1 MIPFMILSV
10 LGQTTAPAVSG
21 THPAAAGAAAH
32 PSGWMNFPPHWPAQ
46 ADLLTWSYEMS
57 AAVALL
63 LVLLGVVYL
72 LFGFYLF
79 KPLVLLNAA
88 FIGSMVGVYI
98 SQKTGGPLPSGILG
112 GFIGAAVTYP
122 LMKWAV
128 AVMGGLFGAI
138 LGLTLWRTFGLD
150 VGFAWTGGL
159 MGLIGCGL
167 LCFIVF
173 RGSVMAYTS
182 LQGSVMLIFGILSLI
197 YKYQSFAPR
206 ITESLQLKPFLLPM
220 IVFIATILG
229 LIYQQNSELAKKVS
243 AGPPPKK

>member
-1 MIPFMILSV
+1 MNFAMILPI
-10 LGQTTAPAVSG
+10 LAQAAAPA
-21 THPAAAGAAAH
+21 TRAAQAAH

-46 ADLLTWSYEMS
+46 ADLLLWSYDMGS
-57 AAVALL
+57 ALALL

-88 FIGSMVGVYI
+88 FIGSLVGVYI

-112 GFIGAAVTYP
+112 GFLGAALTYP

-138 LGLTLWRTFGLD
+138 LGLTLWRTFGLEP
-150 VGFAWTGGL
+150 GFAWTGGL

-173 RGSVMAYTS
+173 RGSVMTYTS
-182 LQGSVMLIFGILSLI
+182 LQGSVMLVFGILGLI
-197 YKYQSFAPR
+197 YKYQGIAPR
-206 ITESLQLKPFLLPM
+206 LTESLQLKPFLLPM
-220 IVFIATILG
+220 TVFIAAILG
-229 LIYQQNSELAKKVS
+229 LIYQQNSELTAKAS
-243 AGPPPKK
+243 GGAPPPKK

>member
-1 MIPFMILSV
+1 MIPSLGIL
-10 LGQTTAPAVSG
+10 L
-21 THPAAAGAAAH
+21 AAARATGQAARGGHH

-88 FIGSMVGVYI
+88 FVGSIIGIYV

-112 GFIGAAVTYP
+112 GVLAAALNYP
-122 LMKWAV
+122 FLKWAV
-128 AVMGGLFGAI
+128 RIMGGLFGFI
-138 LGLTLWRTFGLD
+138 LGLTLWRTFGLEP
-150 VGFAWTGGL
+150 GFAWTGGM

-173 RGSVMAYTS
+173 KASVMTYTS
-182 LQGSVMLIFGILSLI
+182 LQGSTMLVFGILALI
-197 YKYQSFAPR
+197 YKYQGLGPR
-206 ITESLQLKPFLLPM
+206 LTQSLELKPFLLPM
-220 IVFIATILG
+220 LVFFATVMG
-229 LIYQQNSELAKKVS
+229 LIYQQNSKLAKAVAAPAK
-243 AGPPPKK
+243 